1 VIGASGPKRLGSSP
15 MDIGTLFDPNSIVAD
30 LGLIGILA
38 ILFAET
44 GLLVGL
50 AFPGDSLLFIAG
62 LAASGSAAELL
73 GGVQLSPPALFI
85 GAPIAAIV
93 GSQIGHLI
101 GAKYGRKLFDRKEGR
116 FFTQARVAS
125 TEKWL
130 LKYGIGKAIILAR
143 FVPFIRTLINPM
155 CGVVGIPARKFFIW
169 NVIGAIIWTDGV
181 IALGYVLGN
190 KLEGS
195 VDKYLLPIIGLIIL
209 VSLAPIVMEIIREV
223 RTKRH
228 LS

>member
-1 VIGASGPKRLGSSP
+1 
-15 MDIGTLFDPNSIVAD
+15 
-30 LGLIGILA
+30 
-38 ILFAET
+38 
-44 GLLVGL
+44 L

-62 LAASGSAAELL
+62 LAASGSAAALL
-73 GGVQLSPPALFI
+73 DGVQLSPLALFI
-85 GAPIAAIV
+85 GAPIAAIT
-93 GSQIGHLI
+93 GSQIGHFI

-155 CGVVGIPARKFFIW
+155 CGVIGIPARKFFIW

-195 VDKYLLPIIGLIIL
+195 VDKYLLPIIGLIVL
-209 VSLAPIVMEIIREV
+209 ASLAPIVMEVIREM

>member
-1 VIGASGPKRLGSSP
+1 
-15 MDIGTLFDPNSIVAD
+15 
-30 LGLIGILA
+30 
-38 ILFAET
+38 
-44 GLLVGL
+44 
-50 AFPGDSLLFIAG
+50 
-62 LAASGSAAELL
+62 LAA
-73 GGVQLSPPALFI
+73 VT
-85 GAPIAAIV
+85 
-93 GSQIGHLI
+93 GSQLGHFI
-101 GAKYGRKLFDRKEGR
+101 WARYWRQLFDRKDGR
-116 FFTQARVAS
+116 FFTPARVAS

-130 LKYGIGKAIILAR
+130 AKYGIGKAIILAR
-143 FVPFIRTLINPM
+143 FIPFIRTLINPM

-195 VDKYLLPIIGLIIL
+195 VDKYLLPIIGLIVIA
-209 VSLAPIVMEIIREV
+209 SLAPIALEVIREI